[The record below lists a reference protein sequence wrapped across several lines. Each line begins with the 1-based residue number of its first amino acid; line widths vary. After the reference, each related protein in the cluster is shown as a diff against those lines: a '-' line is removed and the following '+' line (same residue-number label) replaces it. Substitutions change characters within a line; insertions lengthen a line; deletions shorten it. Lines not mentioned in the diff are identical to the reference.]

1 MSDENTAQEAA
12 ETTPQA
18 EPTEPHA
25 EPTEPQA
32 EAAPGPEP
40 AVGSAEWK
48 YKKNLG
54 INEEMKKVIHL
65 TMSATQSEIAVLRR
79 KLDRLTYGS

>member
-1 MSDENTAQEAA
+1 MSDENTAPEPV
-12 ETTPQA
+12 ETAPQG
-18 EPTEPHA
+18 EPA
-25 EPTEPQA
+25 QPQA

-40 AVGSAEWK
+40 EPPVGSAEWK

-54 INEEMKKVIHL
+54 INEEMKKVINL

-79 KLDRLTYGS
+79 KLERLTYGS